1 MRLIYPFN
9 PWPQC
14 GTIDSS
20 RSSDN
25 TAALKESVNVKT
37 KEKRSQTVTFIYFTK
52 PDSLIKLLVIL
63 NPTVNEHEHSTPS
76 VS

>member
-1 MRLIYPFN
+1 MKLIYPFN

-14 GTIDSS
+14 GTID
-20 RSSDN
+20 SSDN

-63 NPTVNEHEHSTPS
+63 NPTVNEHEHSAPS